1 MSSHYPV
8 TISWLL
14 AEFAAF
20 PGPAVIIYDMHILV
34 TGASGF
40 AGSQL
45 IPRLRS
51 DGHLVRA
58 LARDPARVDLAA
70 ITSASSGDPL
80 SLITGDV
87 LTGEGLATALAGI
100 EVAYYLIHSMER
112 SSASAHAEGT
122 SRRATPLFPERE
134 RRAAEN
140 FATAAAAAGVR
151 RIVYLG
157 GPTASWTTA
166 TAAATTTTSVLAGR
180 GAAGRTSRRD
190 ATIALSPHLRSREA
204 VERILRAGV
213 PDTVALRASIVIG
226 ARSRSLRFMVR
237 LVERMPVLALP
248 SWRSYRTRPIDAR
261 DVIDMLAGAATVSN
275 VAGSSLDIG
284 GPDILSYGEMIQ
296 RIAEL
301 MLLGRPV
308 LGLGVSAT
316 PFTARIAAAI
326 AEEDPELVGALM
338 ESLQGDLLPGGEG
351 GDSHLRAAELLGV
364 ELHSFDA
371 AVECALREWEAVE
384 PLAAR

>member
-1 MSSHYPV
+1 MR
-8 TISWLL
+8 
-14 AEFAAF
+14 
-20 PGPAVIIYDMHILV
+20 ILV

-40 AGSQL
+40 AGSRL

-51 DGHLVRA
+51 DGHVVRA
-58 LARDPARVDLAA
+58 LARDPSRVDLAA
-70 ITSASSGDPL
+70 ITSGSSDDPPL
-80 SLITGDV
+80 EVLTGDV
-87 LTGEGLATALAGI
+87 LTGEGLTAALTGI

-112 SSASAHAEGT
+112 SSTSAHAEGP
-122 SRRATPLFPERE
+122 SRRATPFPERE

-151 RIVYLG
+151 RIVYLA
-157 GPTASWTTA
+157 GPTAGWTTA
-166 TAAATTTTSVLAGR
+166 TAAATAITLVASR
-180 GAAGRTSRRD
+180 GAAQRMSRRE

-248 SWRSYRTRPIDAR
+248 SWRFYRTRPIDAR
-261 DVIDMLAGAATVSN
+261 DVTDMLAGAATVSA
-275 VAGSSLDIG
+275 VAASSLDIG
-284 GPDILSYGEMIQ
+284 GPDILSYGEMLQ

-316 PFTARIAAAI
+316 PFTARVAAAI
-326 AEEDPELVGALM
+326 AEEDPELVSALM
-338 ESLQGDLLPGGEG
+338 ESLQGDLLPGGADGE
-351 GDSHLRAAELLGV
+351 SHLRAAELLGV
-364 ELHSFDA
+364 ELHSFNA